1 MNGGDASKYEMNKKK
16 IHKIKNTR
24 SYTPSHT
31 HHIHTHQATRP
42 AAADILWGAI
52 KRRTDSQL
60 Y

>member
-24 SYTPSHT
+24 SHT
-31 HHIHTHQATRP
+31 HHTHTHQATRP